1 MSAEGSVLHN
11 LMHRRVPQIVGMYIA
26 ASWLVIELG
35 DWITE
40 RSALPPNLT
49 SYVFV
54 AMLVML
60 PAVILFAY
68 NHGAPGKDRWTR
80 TERVV
85 IPLNAAIAVGILYF
99 TGPSLLVEAATETV
113 QVTDETGTVREFEV
127 ARQGYHRE
135 LVAFFWE
142 NRSGNSDLD
151 WLAYGLPF
159 MLSHDMN
166 RVSPVITVETPLD
179 STSVKNELRDRG
191 YDSLRDAP
199 PALRVQ
205 IVRDR
210 RGAAFITGSFR
221 TEGDTLIITTTLT
234 DAETGDEIGTHTVSA
249 DDWLAGVDDVS
260 EALLDYLD
268 VVPGDN
274 RSNDPVA
281 QHLSDSLEALRH
293 YTTGLV
299 AIGLNNDFEQG
310 IADLSRALEEDPNFA
325 EASSE
330 LSVSHY
336 LSGDIESARAAAA
349 AGLKNSYRL
358 SEASRFVLRANR
370 YVFDGDYER
379 ALRVLDMW
387 TEVQPNS
394 TLAYE
399 QQARL
404 ARLQGG
410 DEGLAK
416 AHAAYERLLELDP
429 LAVGVYRQMAGLEQQ
444 RGEYEAAANYLRL
457 YLESRPDSAGAHR
470 QLAAVHH
477 AAGDLEK
484 ARASLEDAAAL
495 ADDPRPSELALARIE
510 AAKGD
515 YGAAEQ
521 RLAAQL
527 NDSLNPEQRVE
538 VLSAQTEIALVRGQ
552 VERALALHADIVELS
567 KAFVPPMVRLINLEN
582 QRSGLLVLL
591 GRSDEALA
599 SADAITAQLQPPFD
613 SFMNFTYTEIYART
627 GNREAFRE
635 RAAMSRQSMGQYPE
649 VFKSFIAAESAKIA
663 LWDGDPETA
672 IRETD
677 RALDLLDR
685 SILQMLLGNLS
696 SSSVY
701 VAIAELYRK
710 AGAPEKA
717 RDVLERVLRVF
728 PSYGYA
734 KLALARVSIDE
745 GDTAGAR
752 SLLES
757 ALEVWSAA
765 DTDYVHRQE
774 AEELLA
780 NL

>member
-1 MSAEGSVLHN
+1 MSADDSVLHK

-40 RSALPPNLT
+40 RSTLPANLT

-60 PAVILFAY
+60 PGVILFAW

-85 IPLNAAIAVGILYF
+85 IPLNAAIAAGLLYF
-99 TGPSLLVEAATETV
+99 AGPSLLVEAATETV
-113 QVTDETGTVREFEV
+113 QVTDETGAVREFEV

-142 NRSGNSDLD
+142 NESGNPDLD

-179 STSVKNELRDRG
+179 STSIKNELRDRG
-191 YDSLRDAP
+191 YESLRDEP
-199 PALRVQ
+199 PALRMQ

-210 RGAAFITGSFR
+210 RSAAFVTGRFD
-221 TEGDTLIITTTLT
+221 TDGDTLIITATLT

-249 DDWLAGVDDVS
+249 DDWLAGADDVS

-268 VVPGDN
+268 ISPSEN
-274 RSNDPVA
+274 RSDDPIA
-281 QHLSDSLEALRH
+281 QHLSDSLDALRH

-299 AIGLNNDFEQG
+299 AIGLNNDFAQG
-310 IADLSRALEEDPNFA
+310 IAELSSALDEDPNFA
-325 EASSE
+325 EASGE
-330 LSVSHY
+330 LSVSYY
-336 LSGDIESARAAAA
+336 LAGDIEAARAAAA
-349 AGLKNSYRL
+349 AGLRNSYRL
-358 SEASRFVLRANR
+358 SETSRFVLRANR

-387 TEVQPNS
+387 TQVQPNS
-394 TLAYE
+394 TRAFE

-410 DEGLAK
+410 EDGLAK
-416 AHAAYERLLELDP
+416 ARAAYDRLLELDP
-429 LAVGVYRQMAGLEQQ
+429 MAVSVYRQMSGLEQQ
-444 RGEYEAAANYLRL
+444 RGDYEAAANYLRL
-457 YLESRPDSAGAHR
+457 YLESRPESADAHQ
-470 QLAAVHH
+470 QLAAVYQ

-484 ARASLEDAAAL
+484 AKASLEDAAVL

-510 AAKGD
+510 AAQGD
-515 YGAAEQ
+515 YDAAEQ

-527 NDSLNPEQRVE
+527 SDALNPQQRVE

-552 VERALALHADIVELS
+552 IDRALGLHAEIVELS
-567 KAFVPPMVRLINLEN
+567 RSFMPPMVRLMNLEN
-582 QRSGLLVLL
+582 QRSSLLVLL
-591 GRSDEALA
+591 GRYDEALA
-599 SADAITAQLQPPFD
+599 HVDVIKAQVQAPFD
-613 SFMNFTYTEIYART
+613 SFLNFSYTEIYAQT
-627 GNREAFRE
+627 GDREAFRE
-635 RAAMSRQSMGQYPE
+635 RAAQSRESMAQYPE
-649 VFKSFIAAESAKIA
+649 VLKSFIATETAQIA
-663 LWDGDPETA
+663 IWDGEFETA
-672 IRETD
+672 VNEID
-677 RALDLLDR
+677 RAKAMLDTSLLT
-685 SILQMLLGNLS
+685 LLVGNLS
-696 SSSVY
+696 TSSVY
-701 VAIAELYRK
+701 VAIAELYLE
-710 AGAPEKA
+710 AGAPDKA
-717 RDVLERVLRVF
+717 REVLERTLKVF
-728 PSYGYA
+728 PSYPLA
-734 KLALARVSIDE
+734 KLTLAKVLVGE

-752 SLLES
+752 PLLES

-765 DTDYVHRQE
+765 DDDYVHRQE
-774 AEELLA
+774 AEKLLA
-780 NL
+780 TL

>member
-40 RSALPPNLT
+40 RSALPPSLT

-80 TERVV
+80 TERVF
-85 IPLNAAIAVGILYF
+85 IPLNAAVAASILYF

-113 QVTDETGTVREFEV
+113 QVTDETGAVREFEV
-127 ARQGYHRE
+127 ARQGHHRE
-135 LVAFFWE
+135 VVAFFWE

-179 STSVKNELRDRG
+179 STSMKSELRDRG
-191 YDSLRDAP
+191 YETLRDEP

-205 IVRDR
+205 IVRNR
-210 RGAAFITGSFR
+210 RSAAFITGRFD
-221 TEGDTLIITTTLT
+221 TDGDTLIITATLI
-234 DAETGDEIGTHTVSA
+234 DAESGDQIGTHTVSA

-260 EALLDYLD
+260 KALLDYLD
-268 VVPGDN
+268 VAPGEN
-274 RSNDPVA
+274 RSDDPVA

-293 YTTGLV
+293 YTSGLV
-299 AIGLNNDFEQG
+299 AIGLNNDFELG
-310 IADLSRALEEDPNFA
+310 ITELSLALEEDPNFA
-325 EASSE
+325 EASGK

-336 LSGDIESARAAAA
+336 LAGDIESARAAAA
-349 AGLKNSYRL
+349 AGLRNSYRL

-387 TEVQPNS
+387 TDVQPNS
-394 TLAYE
+394 TRAYE

-410 DEGLAK
+410 DEWLAK
-416 AHAAYERLLELDP
+416 ARAAYERLLELDP
-429 LAVGVYRQMAGLEQQ
+429 LTVGVYRQMAGLEQQ
-444 RGEYEAAANYLRL
+444 RGDYEAAANFLRL
-457 YLESRPDSAGAHR
+457 YLESRPDSAGAHQ
-470 QLAAVHH
+470 QLAAVYQ
-477 AAGDLEK
+477 AAGELEK
-484 ARASLEDAAAL
+484 ARASLEDAAVL
-495 ADDPRPSELALARIE
+495 ADDPRASELALARIE
-510 AAKGD
+510 AARGD
-515 YGAAEQ
+515 YTAAEQ

-527 NDSLNPEQRVE
+527 SDSLNPEQRVE
-538 VLSAQTEIALVRGQ
+538 VLSAQTEVALVRGQ
-552 VERALALHADIVELS
+552 VERALALHAEVVELS
-567 KAFVPPMVRLINLEN
+567 RTFVPPMVRLINLEN
-582 QRSGLLVLL
+582 QRSSLLLLL
-591 GRSDEALA
+591 GRFDEALA
-599 SADAITAQLQPPFD
+599 SADAIAAQLQPPFD
-613 SFMNFTYTEIYART
+613 SFMNFTYTEIFART
-627 GNREAFRE
+627 DDREAFRD

-649 VFKSFIAAESAKIA
+649 IFKSFIATETAKIA
-663 LWDGDPETA
+663 IWDGDFETA
-672 IRETD
+672 IREVD
-677 RALDLLDR
+677 RARELLDK
-685 SILQMLLGNLS
+685 SILQVLVGNLG

-701 VAIAELYRK
+701 VGIAELYLE

-717 RDVLERVLRVF
+717 RDVLERVLKVF
-728 PSYGYA
+728 PTYGFA
-734 KLALARVSIDE
+734 KLTLAKIHIGEGDLAR
-745 GDTAGAR
+745 AR

-765 DTDYVHRQE
+765 DADYVHRQE

-780 NL
+780 TL

>member
-1 MSAEGSVLHN
+1 MSADGSVLHN

-35 DWITE
+35 DWVTE

-113 QVTDETGTVREFEV
+113 QVTDETGAVREFEV

-135 LVAFFWE
+135 VVAFFWE

-151 WLAYGLPF
+151 WLTYGLPL

-166 RVSPVITVETPLD
+166 RVSPVITVATPLD
-179 STSVKNELRDRG
+179 STSLKSELRDRG
-191 YDSLRDAP
+191 YATLRDEP

-210 RGAAFITGSFR
+210 RSAAFVTGSFR
-221 TEGDTLIITTTLT
+221 TDGDTLIITATLI
-234 DAETGDEIGTHTVSA
+234 DAESGDEIGAHTVSA

-268 VVPGDN
+268 VSPGEN
-274 RSNDPVA
+274 RSDDPIA
-281 QHLSDSLEALRH
+281 QHLSDSLEAVRH
-293 YTTGLV
+293 FTAGVV

-310 IADLSRALEEDPNFA
+310 IAELSQALEEDPNFA
-325 EASSE
+325 EASGE
-330 LSVSHY
+330 LSVSYY
-336 LSGDIESARAAAA
+336 LAGDIESARAAAA
-349 AGLKNSYRL
+349 AGLRNSYRL
-358 SEASRFVLRANR
+358 SETSRFVLRANR

-394 TLAYE
+394 TKAYE

-416 AHAAYERLLELDP
+416 ARAAYDRLLELDP

-444 RGEYEAAANYLRL
+444 RGDYEAAANYLRL
-457 YLESRPDSAGAHR
+457 YLESRPDSAGAHQ
-470 QLAAVHH
+470 QLAAVYQ
-477 AAGDLEK
+477 AAGELDK
-484 ARASLEDAAAL
+484 ARASLEDAAVL
-495 ADDPRPSELALARIE
+495 ADDPRASELALARIE
-510 AAKGD
+510 AARGD
-515 YGAAEQ
+515 YAAAEQ

-527 NDSLNPEQRVE
+527 SDSLNPEQRVE

-552 VERALALHADIVELS
+552 IERALALHAEIVELS
-567 KAFVPPMVRLINLEN
+567 RTFVPPMVRLINLEN
-582 QRSGLLVLL
+582 QRSSLLLLL
-591 GRSDEALA
+591 GRFDEALA
-599 SADAITAQLQPPFD
+599 NADAISAQLQPPFD
-613 SFMNFTYTEIYART
+613 SYMNFTYTEIHART
-627 GNREAFRE
+627 GDREAFRE

-649 VFKSFIAAESAKIA
+649 IFKSFIATETARIA
-663 LWDGDPETA
+663 IWDGDFETA
-672 IRETD
+672 IREID
-677 RALDLLDR
+677 RARELLDK
-685 SILQMLLGNLS
+685 SILQVLVGNLS

-701 VAIAELYRK
+701 VGIAELYLE

-717 RDVLERVLRVF
+717 RDVLERVLKVF
-728 PSYGYA
+728 PTYAFA
-734 KLALARVSIDE
+734 KLTLARIHIGE
-745 GDTAGAR
+745 GDPAR
-752 SLLES
+752 ARPLLES

-765 DTDYVHRQE
+765 DADYVHRQE
-774 AEELLA
+774 AEELLGT
-780 NL
+780 L

>member
-80 TERVV
+80 TEQVF

-113 QVTDETGTVREFEV
+113 QVTDETGAVREFEV

-135 LVAFFWE
+135 VVAFFWE
-142 NRSGNSDLD
+142 NQSGNSDLD
-151 WLAYGLPF
+151 WLTYGLPF

-179 STSVKNELRDRG
+179 STSMKNELKDRG
-191 YDSLRDAP
+191 YESLREEPA
-199 PALRVQ
+199 ALRVQ

-210 RGAAFITGSFR
+210 RSAAFVTGRFD
-221 TEGDTLIITTTLT
+221 TDGDTLIITATLT

-260 EALLDYLD
+260 EALLEYLD
-268 VVPGDN
+268 VAPGEN
-274 RSNDPVA
+274 RSDDPVA

-299 AIGLNNDFEQG
+299 AIGLNNDFEKG
-310 IADLSRALEEDPNFA
+310 IAELSSALEVDPNFA
-325 EASSE
+325 EASGE
-330 LSVSHY
+330 LSVSYY
-336 LSGDIESARAAAA
+336 LAGDIESARAAAA

-358 SEASRFVLRANR
+358 SETSRFVLRANR

-410 DEGLAK
+410 EDGLTK
-416 AHAAYERLLELDP
+416 AREAYDRLLELDP
-429 LAVGVYRQMAGLEQQ
+429 LAVSVYRQMSGLEQQ
-444 RGEYEAAANYLRL
+444 RGDYEAAANYLRL
-457 YLESRPDSAGAHR
+457 YLESRPESADAHQ
-470 QLAAVHH
+470 QLAAVYQ

-484 ARASLEDAAAL
+484 AKASLEDAAVL

-510 AAKGD
+510 AAQGE
-515 YGAAEQ
+515 YAAAEQ

-527 NDSLNPEQRVE
+527 SDALNPEQRVQ

-552 VERALALHADIVELS
+552 IERALGLHAEIVELS
-567 KAFVPPMVRLINLEN
+567 RSFMPPMVRLMNLEN
-582 QRSGLLVLL
+582 QRSSLLVLL
-591 GRSDEALA
+591 GRYDEALA
-599 SADAITAQLQPPFD
+599 NADTITAQVQPPFD

-627 GNREAFRE
+627 GDREAFRK
-635 RAAMSRQSMGQYPE
+635 RAAQSRRAMGQYPE
-649 VFKSFIAAESAKIA
+649 VLKSFIATETAQIA
-663 LWDGDPETA
+663 IWDGDLETA
-672 IRETD
+672 VSEID
-677 RALDLLDR
+677 RAKEMFDTSLLQV
-685 SILQMLLGNLS
+685 LVGNLS

-701 VAIAELYRK
+701 VGIAELYLK

-717 RDVLERVLRVF
+717 RDALERVLKVF
-728 PSYGYA
+728 PSYAYA
-734 KLALARVSIDE
+734 KLTLAKVLIGE
-745 GDTAGAR
+745 GDEAGAR
-752 SLLES
+752 PLLES

-765 DTDYVHRQE
+765 DADYVHRQE

-780 NL
+780 TL